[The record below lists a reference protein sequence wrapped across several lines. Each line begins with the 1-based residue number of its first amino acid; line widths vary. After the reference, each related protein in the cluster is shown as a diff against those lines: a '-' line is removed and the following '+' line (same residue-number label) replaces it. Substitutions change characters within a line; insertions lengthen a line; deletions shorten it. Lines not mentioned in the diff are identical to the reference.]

1 MTSVS
6 DTAESGGGEPLV
18 ASEGLSDGCPPRRV
32 AWLSLDRRTEPVEFW
47 TFVVAALRRE
57 CVDLPAELRCP
68 SEPGSL
74 FLGFLEELAAA
85 VRAGD
90 DSVLLVLD
98 PSDGVTDP
106 RVLRQLGLLLRKTG
120 PALRLVVTSGRSPST
135 GLARRRSH
143 GAV

>member
-1 MTSVS
+1 M
-6 DTAESGGGEPLV
+6 

-47 TFVVAALRRE
+47 TYVVAALRRDG
-57 CVDLPAELRCP
+57 VDLPAELRCP

-90 DSVLLVLD
+90 DSVLLVRD
-98 PSDGVTDP
+98 PSDAVTDP
-106 RVLRQLGLLLRKTG
+106 RVLRQFGLLLRKTG
-120 PALRLVVTSGRSPST
+120 PALRLVFTTGRSPST
-135 GLARRRSH
+135 GLERRRSR